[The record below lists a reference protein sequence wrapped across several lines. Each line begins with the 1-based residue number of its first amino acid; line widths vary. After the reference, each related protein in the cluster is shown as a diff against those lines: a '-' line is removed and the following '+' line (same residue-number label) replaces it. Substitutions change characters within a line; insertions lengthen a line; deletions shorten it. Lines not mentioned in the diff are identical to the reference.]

1 MKVSV
6 LKKEKRFH
14 QRNDISLKIQQY
26 GEGNAYPQSV
36 RAIVNASGTGS
47 SCVDTFRKF
56 INGKGF
62 QDATIAEMLFNSKD
76 NGNDVLAKVDADY
89 AMYGGFALHLNL
101 NANYKYTSIT
111 HVPFEHARFEQAD
124 VTTGKFDKIALHP
137 DWAHEFTGV
146 KRWQASDIVFV
157 DIFTTD
163 IDKINMQVA
172 NAGGWQNYKG
182 MIFYYSRLGGLT
194 YPTPIFD
201 SVITD
206 MNTEEGISNV
216 SNRNAR
222 NNFMP
227 AGMLV
232 DKVNATDNPRTGN
245 EDDDDYWL
253 HHNENEKSDIEKN
266 LLEFQGDEN
275 ACKIMY
281 VAIEG
286 DAEEPKFIP
295 FTTQNFDKY
304 FDVTKKD
311 IVGSIGRRFSQ
322 PPILRSEDVGSNFG
336 ANAMK
341 NAYDFY
347 NSVVQ
352 VDRDVLTRV
361 FDKLLSNFY
370 IQVQNSAI
378 IEPLKYDIEITK
390 AEELGA
396 NTKDVVDLIKD
407 ATIDTTIKRGILST
421 IYGFKDDQ
429 LKSIGL

>member
-36 RAIVNASGTGS
+36 RAIVNASGTGG
-47 SCVDTFRKF
+47 SCVDIFKKF
-56 INGKGF
+56 VNGRGF
-62 QDATIAEMLFNSKD
+62 ESKQIAEIMLNSRD
-76 NGNDVLAKVDADY
+76 NGNDILNKVSHDY
-89 AMYGGFALHLNL
+89 TMYGGFAIHLNI
-101 NANYKYTSIT
+101 NANYKYTTIS
-111 HVPFEHARFEQAD
+111 HVPFEHCRFSQAD
-124 VTTGKFDKIALHP
+124 TNGNFDLIALHD

-157 DIFTTD
+157 NMFTDD
-163 IDKINMQVA
+163 IDSINEQV
-172 NAGGWQNYKG
+172 NKAGGLGKYKG
-182 MIFYYSRLGGLT
+182 MIFYYSRLGNKT
-194 YPTPIFD
+194 YPTAFYD

-245 EDDDDYWL
+245 EEEDEYNRMT
-253 HHNENEKSDIEKN
+253 NESEKSDIEKN
-266 LLEFQGDEN
+266 LLEFQGDQN

-286 DAEEPKFIP
+286 EAEEPKFIP
-295 FTTQNFDKY
+295 FVTQNFDKY

-311 IVGSIGRRFSQ
+311 IVSSIGRRFSQ

-352 VDRDVLTRV
+352 VDRDIITRI
-361 FDKLLSNFY
+361 FDRLFSNF
-370 IQVQNSAI
+370 IVPITESAVI
-378 IEPLKYDIEITK
+378 IPLKYDVEITK

-396 NTKDVVDLIKD
+396 NTKDVVELIKNKD
-407 ATIDTTIKRGILST
+407 IDPQTKKGILSI
-421 IYGFKDDQ
+421 IYGFSDEHIIK
-429 LKSIGL
+429 LVP